1 MFLRS
6 VWSWVTAV
14 TLGSLFFAAWHGFEA
29 DRQFRADLLLEA
41 QGIAAGLNVQRI
53 DQLTATRHDLD
64 SPAYHRISQQFLQA
78 KRLFP
83 LLEDIYLMRRQ
94 PDGAVVFL
102 AAAQA
107 QSDPDAVLPGQPYP
121 EASPELRAVL
131 EQKKDAVEGPL
142 ADAWGEWVSALV
154 SLPTQ
159 QPTLLGIDIDA
170 ARYRQFLWAAARP
183 PLFLGVAFLAA
194 MLGVWQCQN
203 RFREP
208 LLVALLGGWCTL
220 QAGWAAWTLE
230 QGHRHQA
237 FQLLAQSEVRT
248 AAAHLQTARDH
259 LLGAL
264 VGLYA
269 SSEEVTPS
277 EFFSFTHKWRHLT
290 WLDFAGTV
298 GAGVSTL
305 SPATN
310 PGMAGWDM
318 DSIPALTQARRESL
332 RTDLP
337 TAALTPLLG
346 RTTPSL
352 VLAQPLWQKGRFAG
366 YACLGAHLETLGET
380 SNPGLRLILTPLPAG
395 EIPTPPDLAVTLP
408 IFIGGQVL
416 AAQVTPTE
424 AFLVLHPLHGAIA
437 TGVFGLLLTAV
448 TARMAMNARQKREL
462 LERLVRKRTKQLQ
475 NSLAQFRALYANA
488 ITGIAFHELIR
499 DRDGTPT
506 TYRYLDANPAFA
518 LQTGIDPQSIRGKTV
533 ETALGVD
540 TPPFLTTYAQVV
552 DTQAPI
558 SMNIYFA
565 PMQRHFL
572 INAFALPQEDTF
584 ATVFLDTTA
593 WVQAEATLRAQTQL
607 LSTILEAL
615 PLPVYIKDT
624 EGRYQEVNP
633 AFCAFFGGERSQ
645 YVGKTLTEAFP
656 ELDVGTFQEKDREP
670 WKIKGTQVYTTTLVR
685 ADGSPRRI
693 LFHKKVITDG
703 AGAATAIVGAMTDVT
718 ELEET
723 NARLRQANSRLEEA
737 VERIAA
743 LASEAEAARKGKE
756 RILAMLSHDLR
767 APAASAVNAAQLL
780 MDTDLS
786 PEATTLVQ
794 SLAASGQAMLDL
806 LEDTLSLEALEHGG
820 IHLQPR
826 PTDLAA
832 LVRETATILLPLAQ
846 AKGLELTAL
855 APPVPTLQAD
865 PRRIRQI
872 LTNLVSNAVKFTPA
886 GGQIRIELGVLEE
899 SETQV
904 TVELRVTDTGPG
916 IAPKDHQRI
925 FERFGQAH
933 PESSSQGVGLGLCLC
948 KELAQ
953 AMGGTIGVES
963 EEGQGA
969 SFWVRLPLTRTE
981 AAPSSPTRPRPL
993 RVLVVDD
1000 DVVSR
1005 TVTASLI
1012 AKSGDAA
1019 TAVDGGTAALAALM
1033 AAPEPFDAAV
1043 VDLRMPDMD
1052 GFTLVRRIRQGHA
1065 GAAHTAMTVVA
1076 LTASDSDGPA
1086 CAEAGFDAYLV
1097 KPVDATALAA
1107 TFAQLASAPRLS

>member
-208 LLVALLGGWCTL
+208 LLVALLGGLCTL

-230 QGHRHQA
+230 QEHRHQA
-237 FQLLAQSEVRT
+237 FLVLAQSEVR
-248 AAAHLQTARDH
+248 AAATRLQSARDH
-259 LLGAL
+259 LLESLA
-264 VGLYA
+264 GLYA
-269 SSEEVTPS
+269 SSEEVTAS
-277 EFFSFTHKWRHLT
+277 KFFAFTHKWRTLA
-290 WLDFAGTV
+290 WLDFAGIVDIET
-298 GAGVSTL
+298 STL

-310 PGMAGWDM
+310 PGVVSWDIT
-318 DSIPALTQARRESL
+318 SVPALTQARLESL
-332 RTDLP
+332 RTDLA

-346 RTTPSL
+346 RATPSL
-352 VLAQPLWQKGRFAG
+352 VLFTPLWQRSRLLGH
-366 YACLGAHLETLGET
+366 ACVAVHLETLAT
-380 SNPGLRLILTPLPAG
+380 STNPGAQLRLNP
-395 EIPTPPDLAVTLP
+395 IPVEGISAPHRGTTTLP

-416 AAQVTPTE
+416 AMQVMPTT
-424 AFLVLHPLHGAIA
+424 AFLALHPWHGTLAVVIF
-437 TGVFGLLLTAV
+437 GVVLTALTV
-448 TARMAMNARQKREL
+448 RMAMSTHQKREL
-462 LERLVRKRTKQLQ
+462 LERLVRKRTRQLQ
-475 NSLAQFRALYANA
+475 RALEQFRALYTNA

-572 INAFALPQEDTF
+572 VNAFPLPQKDSF
-584 ATVFLDTTA
+584 ATIFLDTTA
-593 WVQAEATLRAQTQL
+593 WVQTEATLREQTQL
-607 LSTILEAL
+607 LSTLLEAL

-656 ELDVGTFQEKDREP
+656 ELDVGTFQEKDREL
-670 WKIKGTQVYTTTLVR
+670 WKIKGTQVYTTTIIR

-693 LFHKKVITDG
+693 LFHKKVITDA
-703 AGAATAIVGAMTDVT
+703 AGTPTAMVGAMTDVT
-718 ELEET
+718 ELEEANT
-723 NARLRQANSRLEEA
+723 RLRQANSRLEEA

-767 APAASAVNAAQLL
+767 APAASAVNAARML

-786 PEATTLVQ
+786 PEAAALVQ

-832 LVRETATILLPLAQ
+832 LVRETATSLLPLAQ
-846 AKGLELTAL
+846 AKDLELTAL

-886 GGQIRIELGVLEE
+886 GGQIRIELGILEE

-916 IAPKDHQRI
+916 IAPKDQQRI

-969 SFWVRLPLTRTE
+969 SFWVRLPLART
-981 AAPSSPTRPRPL
+981 ASSSPKRLRPL

-1012 AKSGDAA
+1012 AKGGDTAKAA
-1019 TAVDGGTAALAALM
+1019 DGGTAALAVLT
-1033 AAPEPFDAAV
+1033 AAQEPFDAAV
-1043 VDLRMPDMD
+1043 VDLQMPDMD

-1065 GAAHTAMTVVA
+1065 GAAHTSMAVVA

-1097 KPVDATALAA
+1097 KPVDATALAV
-1107 TFAQLASAPRLS
+1107 TFAQLTSAPRLS

>member
-1 MFLRS
+1 MMLRS
-6 VWSWVTAV
+6 LWLWIAAV
-14 TLGSLFFAAWHGFEA
+14 LLGSLLFAAWHGFEA
-29 DRQFRADLLLEA
+29 DRQFRADLLLQA
-41 QGIAAGLNVQRI
+41 QGIAAGLNVQRLE
-53 DQLTATRHDLD
+53 QLTATRQDLD
-64 SPAYHRISQQFLQA
+64 NPVYRRLCQQLLA
-78 KRLFP
+78 ARSLFP
-83 LLEDIYLMRRQ
+83 QVTYLYLMRRQ
-94 PDGAVVFL
+94 PDGTVVFL

-107 QSDPDAVLPGQPYP
+107 QSDPDAVLPGQPYA
-121 EASPELRAVL
+121 EASATLQAVL
-131 EQKKDAVEGPL
+131 EHRTDAVEGPL
-142 ADAWGEWVSALV
+142 GDAWGEWVSALV

-159 QPTLLGIDIDA
+159 QPTLLGMDIDA
-170 ARYRQFLWAAARP
+170 SRYRQRLWSAAGA
-183 PLFLGVAFLAA
+183 PLLLGAVFLAA
-194 MLGVWQCQN
+194 ILGVWRCHN
-203 RFREP
+203 RCREP
-208 LLVALLGGWCTL
+208 MLVALLGGWCTL

-237 FQLLAQSEVRT
+237 FLLLAQSEVRT

-259 LLGAL
+259 LLDSL

-269 SSEEVTPS
+269 SSEEVTPP
-277 EFFSFTHKWRHLT
+277 EFFSFTQKWRALA
-290 WLDFAGTV
+290 WLDFAGV
-298 GAGVSTL
+298 AGIETSTL

-310 PGMAGWDM
+310 PGVVGWDIA
-318 DSIPALTQARRESL
+318 SVPALSQARLESL
-332 RTDLP
+332 RTDLA
-337 TAALTPLLG
+337 TAALTPLFG

-352 VLAQPLWQKGRFAG
+352 VLFAPLWQRSRLLGH
-366 YACLGAHLETLGET
+366 ACVAVHLETLAAT
-380 SNPGLRLILTPLPAG
+380 SNPAIAVHLGPIPPKDIPAPHG
-395 EIPTPPDLAVTLP
+395 DTTILP
-408 IFIGGQVL
+408 ICIGGLVL
-416 AAQVTPTE
+416 AAQATPTA
-424 AFLVLHPLHGAIA
+424 AFVALHPMYGALA
-437 TGVFGLLLTAV
+437 TVVFGVVLTALAV
-448 TARMAMNARQKREL
+448 RMTMVARQKREL
-462 LERLVRKRTKQLQ
+462 LERLVGKRTVQLQ
-475 NSLAQFRALYANA
+475 RSLEQFRALYTNA
-488 ITGIAFHELIR
+488 ITGIAFHELVR
-499 DRDGTPT
+499 DRHGTPV

-540 TPPFLTTYAQVV
+540 SPPFLATYAQVV
-552 DTQAPI
+552 KNQAPV

-572 INAFALPQEDTF
+572 VNAFPLPQKDSF

-593 WVQAEATLRAQTQL
+593 WVQAEAALREQTQL
-607 LSTILEAL
+607 LSTLLEAL
-615 PLPVYIKDT
+615 PLPVFIKGTD
-624 EGRYQEVNP
+624 GRYQEVNP
-633 AFCAFFGGERSQ
+633 AFCAFFGGERSRF
-645 YVGKTLTEAFP
+645 VGKTLAEAFA
-656 ELDVGTFQEKDREP
+656 ESEAHFFQNKDQGL
-670 WKIKGTQVYTTTLVR
+670 WATKGTQVYTTTLVR

-693 LFHKKVITDG
+693 LFHKKVITDA
-703 AGAATAIVGAMTDVT
+703 AGTPTAMVGAMTDVT
-718 ELEET
+718 ELEEANT
-723 NARLRQANSRLEEA
+723 RLRQANSRLEEA
-737 VERIAA
+737 VERIAT

-767 APAASAVNAAQLL
+767 APAASAVNAARML
-780 MDTDLS
+780 MGTDLS
-786 PEATTLVQ
+786 PEAAALVQ

-832 LVRETATILLPLAQ
+832 LVRETATSLLPLAQ

-886 GGQIRIELGVLEE
+886 GGQIRIELGILEE

-916 IAPKDHQRI
+916 IAPKDQQRI

-948 KELAQ
+948 KELTQ

-969 SFWVRLPLTRTE
+969 SFWVRLPLART
-981 AAPSSPTRPRPL
+981 ASSSPKRLRPL

-1005 TVTASLI
+1005 TVTVNLI
-1012 AKSGDAA
+1012 AKGGDTA
-1019 TAVDGGTAALAALM
+1019 TAADGGTAALAVLT
-1033 AAPEPFDAAV
+1033 AAQEPFDAAV
-1043 VDLRMPDMD
+1043 VDLQMPDMD

-1065 GAAHTAMTVVA
+1065 GAAHTTMAVVA

-1107 TFAQLASAPRLS
+1107 TLMQTASHPRAS